1 MKEAIVFPTPEE
13 DEIPMWTL
21 ARAMNCGWM
30 FRIPVYDRKGNGYIY
45 DSDYITADE
54 AQKEV
59 ETQRRT
65 DARQD
70 VLEENITAKRKG
82 AGRRSLLRGSGG
94 GIGFYNEYN
103 R

>member
-1 MKEAIVFPTPEE
+1 MMSLIADQNNKEGKVYGQECKEIIMCLPSRPSAPPPPTVQEKEAQMET
-13 DEIPMWTL
+13 
-21 ARAMNCGWM
+21 
-30 FRIPVYDRKGNGYIY
+30 
-45 DSDYITADE
+45 E
-54 AQKEV
+54 AQKEI
-59 ETQRRT
+59 ETQKRA

-82 AGRRSLLRGSGG
+82 TGRRSLLRGSGG

>member
-1 MKEAIVFPTPEE
+1 MCLPSGRSSPPPPTKEEKEE
-13 DEIPMWTL
+13 EME
-21 ARAMNCGWM
+21 R
-30 FRIPVYDRKGNGYIY
+30 
-45 DSDYITADE
+45 E

-59 ETQRRT
+59 ETQQRV

>member
-1 MKEAIVFPTPEE
+1 MCLPSGRSSPPPPTKEEKEAELE
-13 DEIPMWTL
+13 
-21 ARAMNCGWM
+21 
-30 FRIPVYDRKGNGYIY
+30 K
-45 DSDYITADE
+45 E
-54 AQKEV
+54 AEKEV
-59 ETQRRT
+59 ETQKRV

-70 VLEENITAKRKG
+70 VLEENITAKRKD